1 MEFVSARRRLE
12 RVKGIE
18 PSSSAWKAVA
28 LPLSYTRKLDFRL
41 RSCRPAFPFTFH
53 RAPIQ
58 IPQSQI
64 RNQSVFIS
72 NWGVQDSNLRR
83 HKPSDL
89 QSDPFDRFGNPPR
102 HLRRLIAPHG
112 GLTRPRP
119 SDTWQATRGR
129 QRRRSLWRAV
139 RPIDPKPAA
148 LFTYYELAGGL
159 EPSTC

>member
-1 MEFVSARRRLE
+1 MEKAPQVAGLSA
-12 RVKGIE
+12 VMGAAGFE
-18 PSSSAWKAVA
+18 PAKAE
-28 LPLSYTRKLDFRL
+28 
-41 RSCRPAFPFTFH
+41 
-53 RAPIQ
+53 
-58 IPQSQI
+58 
-64 RNQSVFIS
+64 
-72 NWGVQDSNLRR
+72 
-83 HKPSDL
+83 PSDL
-89 QSDPFDRFGNPPR
+89 QSDPFDRLGNPPR

-139 RPIDPKPAA
+139 RPIDSKHAA